1 MSRLS
6 LQGIATETY
15 QPFSALVGALKSVGP
30 GVIGLALKR
39 GRG

>member
-15 QPFSALVGALKSVGP
+15 QPFSALVGALNRSGQE
-30 GVIGLALKR
+30 
-39 GRG
+39 